1 MPDIQALVQGA
12 NGSEGLNAQFGI
24 PETAAEVIY
33 DRNRGPFAREMQRS
47 FPSAKSIP
55 AQYSNSHLFSSESES
70 INQISQTPE
79 TSVPGLCSL
88 GAAEVRT
95 WTSVVTG
102 EASG

>member
-12 NGSEGLNAQFGI
+12 NGSEGLNAQFVI

-33 DRNRGPFAREMQRS
+33 DRNRVPFAREIQTS
-47 FPSAKSIP
+47 CPSAKSIT
-55 AQYSNSHLFSSESES
+55 AQYSNSHLLSSESES

-95 WTSVVTG
+95 WTRVLSSK
-102 EASG
+102 ASC